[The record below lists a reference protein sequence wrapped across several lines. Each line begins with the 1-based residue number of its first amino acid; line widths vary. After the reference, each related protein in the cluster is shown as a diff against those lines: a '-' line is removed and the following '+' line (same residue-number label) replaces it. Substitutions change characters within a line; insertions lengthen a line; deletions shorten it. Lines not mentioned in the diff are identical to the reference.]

1 MEALAVVPGFRGS
14 VHRVPELEA
23 CRMFIPPFL
32 LLRLQHAVLLS
43 LVGKQQV
50 THGVIPGV
58 LHDDMGH
65 LQH

>member
-1 MEALAVVPGFRGS
+1 MEALAVFLGFRGS

-23 CRMFIPPFL
+23 CRMLIPQFL
-32 LLRLQHAVLLS
+32 QLRLQHDVLLG

-50 THGVIPGV
+50 THGAIAGV
-58 LHDDMGH
+58 LHDGMDH